1 MSFMFARIVEMTSDP
16 NRRDKTNEI
25 FRNSVLPAL
34 KQQKGFEGAIQ
45 CMNQQGEGV
54 AVSLWESQEE
64 EALSAGEQIYLEQIS
79 KFREVFTKPQVRHT
93 GEVRAHD
100 TRAGIAP
107 RAARLTVLPTRPGS
121 ETEIV
126 KLYKES
132 VVPAARTQF
141 GFASTYLAQTADG
154 KAIALTLFDS
164 QESLKKSED
173 VGYYQ
178 EQIAKF
184 KPHRTGELSKKIFD
198 VAVHEVLTRAPAAS

>member
-1 MSFMFARIVEMTSDP
+1 MFARIVEMTSDP
-16 NRRDKTNEI
+16 NQRDKANEI

-34 KQQKGFEGAIQ
+34 KRQKGFEGAIQ

-54 AVSLWESQEE
+54 GVSLWESQEEE

-79 KFREVFTKPQVRHT
+79 KFKEVFTKPQVRHT

-100 TRAGIAP
+100 TQAGIAP

-121 ETEIV
+121 EAEIV

-132 VVPAARTQF
+132 VVPAARTQS

-164 QESLKKSED
+164 QENLKKSED

-184 KPHRTGELSKKIFD
+184 KPHLTGAPSKKIFD
-198 VAVHEVLTRAPAAS
+198 VAVHEVLTRAPTAS

>member
-1 MSFMFARIVEMTSDP
+1 MFARIVEMTSDP
-16 NRRDKTNEI
+16 NQRNKTNEI
-25 FRNSVLPAL
+25 FRNSILPAI

-45 CMNQQGEGV
+45 CLNQQGEGV
-54 AVSLWESQEE
+54 VVSLWESQEE
-64 EALSAGEQIYLEQIS
+64 ALSAGEPIYLEQIR
-79 KFREVFTKPQVRHT
+79 KFKEVFTKPQIRHT

-107 RAARLTVLPTRPGS
+107 RVARLTVLPTRPGS
-121 ETEIV
+121 EAEIV

-132 VVPAARTQF
+132 VVPAARKQS
-141 GFASTYLAQTADG
+141 GFASTYLALTADG

-164 QESLKKSED
+164 QENLKKSEE

-184 KPHRTGELSKKIFD
+184 QPHLKGEPSKKIFD
-198 VAVHEVLTRAPAAS
+198 VAVHELLTPVATVR